1 MEPEGFQSGAFEDDA
16 FQVELVFVTAFQP
29 DAFQV
34 DAFQIVPV
42 LTPTLAKE
50 VNVDG
55 GWSNQGIERVEIV
68 DGPTPVQLQ
77 RYLDGLWDDDE
88 DAYEKVEPDFVFGK
102 EEYQRERARRRGGR
116 PEPYADRPTSF
127 SFDPSLDD
135 HSRHRAVMLATDAG
149 LHGMPLLKVDAFPLR
164 HKLGVFDPSYERLMR
179 GGTMVRLEPKDAAA
193 LPHVARLARLHRY
206 RLVIWTPVALYLF
219 DKTTLKTK
227 VPGAV
232 WMALGASMA
241 LWLGSEVTARREDDA
256 LPTEPTDEIAQE
268 SEEPARK
275 KSRRR

>member
-29 DAFQV
+29 DAFQE
-34 DAFQIVPV
+34 DAFQIEPV

-149 LHGMPLLKVDAFPLR
+149 LARRVTPHMLR
-164 HKLGVFDPSYERLMR
+164 HTAATLLIETGVDIRFVQRLLGHSSIATTEIYTHVSDEALRATLER
-179 GGTMVRLEPKDAAA
+179 
-193 LPHVARLARLHRY
+193 
-206 RLVIWTPVALYLF
+206 
-219 DKTTLKTK
+219 
-227 VPGAV
+227 
-232 WMALGASMA
+232 
-241 LWLGSEVTARREDDA
+241 
-256 LPTEPTDEIAQE
+256 
-268 SEEPARK
+268 
-275 KSRRR
+275 